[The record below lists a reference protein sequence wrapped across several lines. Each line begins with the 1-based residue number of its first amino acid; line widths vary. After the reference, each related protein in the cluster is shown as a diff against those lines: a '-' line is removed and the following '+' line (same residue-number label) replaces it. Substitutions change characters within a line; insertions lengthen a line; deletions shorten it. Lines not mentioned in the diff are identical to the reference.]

1 MPRLLNRLLKILPNS
16 THFHLPFVVLW
27 SVIGLI
33 LGGLLLAL
41 WPESTQN
48 GDDKTTAQMPSQ
60 AFSSAPASYANA
72 VSRAATAVVSIRAS
86 QYTSALTLRDSI
98 AINTPQQRTRQGSGV
113 IIEQGRVLT
122 NYHVVSQASEILVT
136 LNDGHQVKGEILGTD
151 PDTDL
156 AVLSIRHENH
166 IPLAIA
172 NMRHVRVG
180 DVVLAIGNPY
190 GIGQTVTQ
198 GIISATG
205 RDRVGLSTYE
215 NFIQTDA
222 AINPGNSGGALIN
235 AKGEIIGINSAIF
248 SQSGSYQGISFA
260 IPIDMALDVVK
271 QILAHGSVIRGW
283 LGVEGVDLNPL
294 WLERLGL
301 QDAQGV
307 LITDVFKN
315 GPADVAGLAAGD
327 IITHINQTNIR
338 DTRDVLNIIAS
349 GRPGTVIEIAGIRKQ
364 QSFTTRATLAQ
375 RPLESH

>member
-1 MPRLLNRLLKILPNS
+1 MHPLQKFGLKIFPHS
-16 THFHLPFVVLW
+16 THFIIAW
-27 SVIGLI
+27 SLIGLV

-41 WPESTQN
+41 WPGSTHN
-48 GDDKTTAQMPSQ
+48 DHDKNASTATTRLSGPV
-60 AFSSAPASYANA
+60 SYADA
-72 VSRAATAVVSIRAS
+72 VARAATAVVSIRVN
-86 QYTSALTLRDSI
+86 QYIKEPALREPFLIGPPRERS
-98 AINTPQQRTRQGSGV
+98 RQGSGV
-113 IIEQGRVLT
+113 IIEDGRVIT
-122 NYHVVSQASEILVT
+122 NYHVVSQADEILVT

-151 PDTDL
+151 PDSDL
-156 AVLSIRHENH
+156 AVISIAYSNH

-172 NMRHVRVG
+172 NMQQTRVG

-235 AKGEIIGINSAIF
+235 AKGEIVGINSAIF

-283 LGVEGVDLNPL
+283 LGVEGVDINPL

-301 QDAQGV
+301 QDTQGV

-315 GPADVAGLAAGD
+315 GPADAAGLAAGD
-327 IITHINQTNIR
+327 IITRINQTSIR
-338 DTRDVLNIIAS
+338 DTRDVLNTIAS
-349 GRPGTVIEIAGIRKQ
+349 GHPGETIEIAGIRKQ
-364 QSFTTRATLAQ
+364 QSFLTRAALAQ
-375 RPLESH
+375 RPQESR

>member
-48 GDDKTTAQMPSQ
+48 GDDKTTSQMPTQ

-98 AINTPQQRTRQGSGV
+98 AINTPRQHTRQGSGV
-113 IIEQGRVLT
+113 IIEPGRVLT

-315 GPADVAGLAAGD
+315 GPADMAGLAAGD
-327 IITHINQTNIR
+327 IITRINQTNIR
-338 DTRDVLNIIAS
+338 DTRDVLNMIAS
-349 GRPGTVIEIAGIRKQ
+349 GRPGAIIEISGIRKQ